1 MRHLFLSCGVAL
13 GFASLTAC
21 GQGTSNAGAPT
32 DVQSSEAQSS
42 KMVEPDETARSIYG
56 ARLRARLIDASGTK
70 IGDILAWQ
78 GMNGVLIEISAT
90 SLTPGGHGL
99 HLHSVGDCSDI
110 GAFKASG
117 GHVGEDVG
125 PHGFL
130 HPGGAH
136 GGDLPNLYV
145 AKDGAARVD
154 IFTMLVSLDDLRDAD
169 GAALI
174 IHAIRDDYQ
183 TPPIGGAGPR
193 IACAA
198 FNHNP

>member
-1 MRHLFLSCGVAL
+1 MRPFLLIGSAAL
-13 GFASLTAC
+13 GLAGLTAC
-21 GQGTSNAGAPT
+21 GQGASNAGVPGDAQNT
-32 DVQSSEAQSS
+32 ETQSS
-42 KMVEPDETARSIYG
+42 KKVAPAEIIPATYGVRSRANLINLSG
-56 ARLRARLIDASGTK
+56 AK
-70 IGDILAWQ
+70 IGNILAWQ
-78 GMNGVLIEISAT
+78 ATNGVLIEINAT
-90 SLTPGGHGL
+90 GLPPGGRGL

-117 GHVGEDVG
+117 GHIGKDSG

-145 AKDGAARVD
+145 AGDGAARAD
-154 IFTMLVSLDDLRDAD
+154 IFTTLLSLEDLRDAD

-174 IHAIRDDYQ
+174 IHAVRDDYQ
-183 TPPIGGAGPR
+183 TPPIGAAGAR

-198 FNHNP
+198 FKPNP